1 MLSLVSVTE
10 VGTPPHSCIPP
21 HVPLWGVWCPP
32 HWQSDKEGS
41 DNFDKLREFSDLQ
54 NFAAA
59 ALSDISAVALDLHQT
74 IAMCVGAQNGLPV
87 ADLNSGV
94 LFEMETL
101 IALNLLA
108 FDLRCMS
115 ILAT

>member
-1 MLSLVSVTE
+1 MCPCEGCGAHHTDRVTK
-10 VGTPPHSCIPP
+10 S
-21 HVPLWGVWCPP
+21 
-32 HWQSDKEGS
+32 S

-101 IALNLLA
+101 IALYLLA